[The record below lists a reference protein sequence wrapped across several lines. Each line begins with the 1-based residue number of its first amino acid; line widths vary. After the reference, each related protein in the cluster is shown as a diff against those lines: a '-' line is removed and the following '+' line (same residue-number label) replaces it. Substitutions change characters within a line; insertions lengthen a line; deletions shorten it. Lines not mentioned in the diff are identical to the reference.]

1 MPFRTVDTN
10 SRNSVFN
17 YLEDVLDY
25 YKTAEN
31 ATLSEWPAI
40 EKGYEPFQKNESF
53 YRHAMSWFINRNI
66 NVIKHNK
73 KNRYLSTFILAAEFP
88 PTLGYGRLI
97 EELVKQC
104 GWLSLYRSPKDNLI
118 DFIES
123 IDINAYSVVQRQSL
137 NIDSEGY
144 YALLN
149 LIEILSSIRYS
160 LDSPENLD
168 SVCAVVSERRTTGIL
183 IWYFELP
190 IHTKTF
196 SFPLTNRLSKNRPHC
211 FHINLLM
218 MESTGIFSSS
228 TISQKKYQYHYQVQ
242 FSCPDSPQESS
253 RFYQKTRM
261 QSLRKPHNWLR

>member
-88 PTLGYGRLI
+88 PTLGYGRAD
-97 EELVKQC
+97 EK
-104 GWLSLYRSPKDNLI
+104 
-118 DFIES
+118 FF
-123 IDINAYSVVQRQSL
+123 SVVPTSPWVR
-137 NIDSEGY
+137 
-144 YALLN
+144 LLTKIIIMTPKAIASASR
-149 LIEILSSIRYS
+149 LLLRFC
-160 LDSPENLD
+160 LD
-168 SVCAVVSERRTTGIL
+168 
-183 IWYFELP
+183 
-190 IHTKTF
+190 TF
-196 SFPLTNRLSKNRPHC
+196 L
-211 FHINLLM
+211 
-218 MESTGIFSSS
+218 
-228 TISQKKYQYHYQVQ
+228 
-242 FSCPDSPQESS
+242 
-253 RFYQKTRM
+253 
-261 QSLRKPHNWLR
+261 